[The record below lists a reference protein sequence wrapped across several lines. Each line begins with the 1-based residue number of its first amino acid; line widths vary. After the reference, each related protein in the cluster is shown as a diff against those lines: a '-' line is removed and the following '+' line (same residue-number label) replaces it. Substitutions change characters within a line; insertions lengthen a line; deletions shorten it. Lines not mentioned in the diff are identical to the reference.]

1 MVKLRLS
8 GHDLETRDPS
18 FEDMIHILIYR
29 VDEERGFCEAWEDEV
44 TLNEELLDD
53 ANFPIELSDELS
65 DDLDNI
71 RNKLWDI
78 KFRLDIAELGLLE
91 MDLMRDPN
99 IIEAEL
105 GITSGW
111 IDNFEIDLGCVI
123 VLLDAFALELSL
135 AQL

>member
-1 MVKLRLS
+1 MCI
-8 GHDLETRDPS
+8 RDS
-18 FEDMIHILIYR
+18 
-29 VDEERGFCEAWEDEV
+29 
-44 TLNEELLDD
+44 LDD

-105 GITSGW
+105 V
-111 IDNFEIDLGCVI
+111 N
-123 VLLDAFALELSL
+123 
-135 AQL
+135 